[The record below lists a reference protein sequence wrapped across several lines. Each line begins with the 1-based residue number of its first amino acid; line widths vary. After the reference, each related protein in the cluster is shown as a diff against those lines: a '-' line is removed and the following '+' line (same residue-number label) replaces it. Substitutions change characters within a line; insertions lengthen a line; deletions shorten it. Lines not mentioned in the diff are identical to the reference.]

1 MLRSLHIRNYILIDS
16 LDITFPEGL
25 IIITG
30 QTGAGK
36 SILLGALSLLFGVK
50 ADASMLSE
58 GAPSCV
64 VEAEFDGVDDG
75 VRALLAEEDVEAD
88 GESLLIRRVVSASG
102 RSRSFVN
109 DMPVQ
114 VNLLQRL
121 SPRLVDIHS
130 QHKSLLLSD
139 KDFQLSVL
147 DGFAGNAGDL
157 KECRQVW
164 GQLRQVRA
172 QIESLRDKL
181 SRAES
186 EREYNESQLRQLEA
200 AHLVSGELESLE
212 EEHKG
217 LANAEQIM
225 KGLSAASEVLSPSDG
240 ETRGVTA
247 SLKEAQKQLEHIAR
261 FLPGLPEISSRLESS
276 RLELEDVASE
286 LDGLLAKVDLSP
298 ERLLAVEER
307 MSLIY
312 SLLKKHSCATVEEL
326 IALRDSLSESV
337 DGTAALEDRIL
348 ELEKQERDFL
358 GQYGEIC
365 ARLSDARHKAAPGLS
380 ASITESLHFLE
391 LDRAV
396 FEVSVEDGN
405 QGPDGADK
413 VRFLFSSTGKGLMD
427 ISKVASGGE
436 LSRIMLCLKAKM
448 AEFSGMPTLVFDE
461 IDTGVSGSVAD
472 RMGQMICSMG
482 RNMQVFSITH
492 LPQVAAKGDAHY
504 MVEKS
509 INPDGRTL
517 SSIRRIDGRERVME
531 IARLLSGASITPA
544 AVANAETLLNEGH

>member
-109 DMPVQ
+109 DLPVQ

-225 KGLSAASEVLSPSDG
+225 EGLSAASEVLSPSDG

-326 IALRDSLSESV
+326 ITLRDSLSESV

-348 ELEKQERDFL
+348 ELEKQECDFL

-365 ARLSDARHKAAPGLS
+365 ARLSDARRKAAPGLS

-405 QGPDGADK
+405 QGADGADK

-448 AEFSGMPTLVFDE
+448 AEFTGMPTLIFDE

-517 SSIRRIDGRERVME
+517 SSIRRIDGKERVME

>member
-58 GAPSCV
+58 GASSCV

-88 GESLLIRRVVSASG
+88 GDSLLIRRVVSASG

-109 DMPVQ
+109 DLPVQ

-200 AHLVSGELESLE
+200 AHLVGGELESLE

-225 KGLSAASEVLSPSDG
+225 EGLSAASEVLSPSDG

-261 FLPGLPEISSRLESS
+261 FLPGLPEITSRLESS

-312 SLLKKHSCATVEEL
+312 SLLKKYSCATVEEL
-326 IALRDSLSESV
+326 ISLRDSLSESV

-365 ARLSDARHKAAPGLS
+365 ARLSDARRKAAPGLS

-405 QGPDGADK
+405 QGADGADK

-448 AEFSGMPTLVFDE
+448 AEFTGMPTLIFDE

-509 INPDGRTL
+509 ISPDGRTL
-517 SSIRRIDGRERVME
+517 SSIRRIDGKERVME

>member
-64 VEAEFDGVDDG
+64 VEAEFDDVDDG

-109 DMPVQ
+109 DLPVQ

-200 AHLVSGELESLE
+200 AHLVGGELESLE

-225 KGLSAASEVLSPSDG
+225 EGLSAASEVLSPSDG

-286 LDGLLAKVDLSP
+286 LGGLLAKVDLSP

-326 IALRDSLSESV
+326 ITLRDSLSESV

-358 GQYGEIC
+358 GRYGEIC

-405 QGPDGADK
+405 QGSDGADK

-509 INPDGRTL
+509 ISHDGRTL
-517 SSIRRIDGRERVME
+517 SSIRRIDGKERVME